1 MTNDKLLGEIKFL
14 KVYAVVLTLAVLFLF
29 YLVIK
34 PIKNEHFKEISVER
48 INVVEKNGNLRLVIS
63 NSERQHPGSI
73 NGKEL
78 PDRERA
84 AGLIF
89 FNSVGDECGGLI
101 YDGNDKEAGLVL
113 SIDKFRDDQVMQ
125 LQYMEDTKSKNRKYG
140 VQLWD
145 YPKEGSFEA
154 RMKRFEALEKLK
166 DKDEIQKAYDK
177 MKEDSLVMEDRLF
190 LGKNYNKDIGLFI
203 NDKKGNPRIK
213 VYIDDNNNPKIEFL
227 DEKGKIIRE
236 N

>member
-1 MTNDKLLGEIKFL
+1 MGEKIAREIKFL
-14 KVYAVVLTLAVLFLF
+14 KIYSLVLTLVLLFLF
-29 YLVIK
+29 YLIIK
-34 PIKNEHFKEISVER
+34 PNRKSRFQEISVER

-78 PDRERA
+78 PSRERA

-101 YDGNDKEAGLVL
+101 YDGTEKEAGLVL
-113 SIDKFRDDQVMQ
+113 SVDKFRDDQVMQ

-145 YPKEGSFEA
+145 YPKENSFNE
-154 RMKRFEALEKLK
+154 RMKGFEELEKLK
-166 DKDEIQKAYDK
+166 NKDEIQKAYDK
-177 MKEDSLVMEDRLF
+177 MKEDSLLMEDRLF
-190 LGKNYNKDIGLFI
+190 LGRTYNKDIGLFI

-213 VYIDDNNNPKIEFL
+213 VYVDDNNNPKIEFL
-227 DEKGKIIRE
+227 DDKGKTIQTR
-236 N
+236 